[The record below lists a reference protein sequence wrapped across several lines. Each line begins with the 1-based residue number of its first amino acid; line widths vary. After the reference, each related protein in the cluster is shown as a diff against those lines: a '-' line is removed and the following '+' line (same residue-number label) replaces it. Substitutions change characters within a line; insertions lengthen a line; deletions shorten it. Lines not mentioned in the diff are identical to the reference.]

1 MMITLILYV
10 IFSYF
15 FMLPTTKKL
24 ENAGQNLKS
33 WLYLIG
39 APIIMPII
47 IGYYLT
53 KDENVLR

>member
-1 MMITLILYV
+1 MAIVILYLF
-10 IFSYF
+10 FSYL

-24 ENAGQNLKS
+24 EDAGQNLKS

-53 KDENVLR
+53 KDEDLLR